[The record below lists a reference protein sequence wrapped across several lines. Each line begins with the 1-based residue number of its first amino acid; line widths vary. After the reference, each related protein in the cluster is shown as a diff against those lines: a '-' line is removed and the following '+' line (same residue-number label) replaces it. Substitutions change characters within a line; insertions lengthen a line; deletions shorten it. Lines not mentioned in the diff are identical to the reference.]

1 MADKKAE
8 KKEEPKAD
16 DKALAAKKAEGGAE
30 GAPAEGEG
38 AEGAAPK
45 SKKKLIIIAA
55 VAAVLLLG
63 GGGAAAYFLGALDGV
78 LGKKPDCA
86 KVKEGEKGYEDCK
99 KAAAKE
105 AAGGAPGVFVDIPD
119 LIVNLNGN
127 SKQPHFLK
135 ITIKVELETKEDEK
149 PFTEIMPRVIDQFQT
164 YLRELRLEDLRGSA
178 GLYRMKLELLNR
190 VRAAAPDVKVRD
202 VLFQEILVQ

>member
-1 MADKKAE
+1 MADKKA
-8 KKEEPKAD
+8 KDDDLKAD
-16 DKALAAKKAEGGAE
+16 PKKGGAE
-30 GAPAEGEG
+30 GGEAVEGAEGEG
-38 AEGAAPK
+38 TPKK
-45 SKKKLIIIAA
+45 SKKKLIIII
-55 VAAVLLLG
+55 VAALVLLLG
-63 GGGAAAYFLGALDGV
+63 GGGAAAYFMGYLDGM
-78 LGKKPDCA
+78 LGKKPDCE
-86 KVKEGEKGYEDCK
+86 KLKEGDKDFEACKEHAKGEHGEGEDH
-99 KAAAKE
+99 AKL
-105 AAGGAPGVFVDIPD
+105 PGVFVDVPD

-135 ITIKVELETKEDEK
+135 ITLKVELEGKEDEK
-149 PFTEIMPRVIDQFQT
+149 IFAEILPRVIDQFQT